1 MSNSKNGKGLKGKD
15 LITIGIFSAIYFVIN
30 FAFMLMGGIHPVLWM
45 LMPGFIAVFA
55 GIPFMLMTA
64 KVQKPGAVFLM
75 GLITALIYF
84 ATGQFTL
91 VILISM
97 ASTCILA
104 EVIRG
109 MTKYDSFKGNSASYV
124 IFSLGMVGSPLPI
137 WLFKAD
143 FLAQITEQG
152 MPADYVSAVEA
163 LSSNAM
169 LVVLFVAPI
178 IGGIIGAFLAKG
190 LFKKHFIK
198 AGIV

>member
-1 MSNSKNGKGLKGKD
+1 MSEVSTDKKLKGKD

-30 FAFMLMGGIHPVLWM
+30 FAFMLLGGIHPVLWM
-45 LMPGFIAVFA
+45 LMPGFIAVF
-55 GIPFMLMTA
+55 MLMVA

-104 EVIRG
+104 EVVR
-109 MTKYDSFKGNSASYV
+109 MVTKYNSFKGNSIAYV

-152 MPADYVSAVEA
+152 MPADYVAAVEA

-169 LVVLFVAPI
+169 LIVLFVAPI
-178 IGGIIGAFLAKG
+178 IGGIISAFIARG
-190 LFKKHFIK
+190 LFKKHFVK

>member
-1 MSNSKNGKGLKGKD
+1 MSEVSTDKKLKGKD

-30 FAFMLMGGIHPVLWM
+30 FAFMLMGGIHPVFWI

-55 GIPFMLMTA
+55 GIPFILMVT
-64 KVQKPGAVFLM
+64 KVQKLGAVFLM
-75 GLITALIYF
+75 GFITALIYF

-104 EVIRG
+104 EAVRVV
-109 MTKYDSFKGNSASYV
+109 TKYNSFKGNLVAYV

-143 FLAQITEQG
+143 FLAQIMNQG
-152 MPADYVSAVEA
+152 MPADYVAAVEA
-163 LSSNAM
+163 LSSNTI

-178 IGGIIGAFLAKG
+178 IGGIIGAFIARG
-190 LFKKHFIK
+190 LFKKHFVK